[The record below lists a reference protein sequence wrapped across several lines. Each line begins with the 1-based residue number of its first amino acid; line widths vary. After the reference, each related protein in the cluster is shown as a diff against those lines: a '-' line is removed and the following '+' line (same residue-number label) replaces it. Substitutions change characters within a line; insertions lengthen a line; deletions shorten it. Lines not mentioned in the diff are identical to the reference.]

1 MAMHLPGGRRKRAM
15 SEINVT
21 PLVDVMLVLLV
32 IFMITAPVLQ
42 EGFHVDLPQAS
53 ETQSIPVADA
63 RQVVIAK
70 GGEVL
75 RPAATAP
82 EDSYARLS
90 QLVDDLAAWK
100 RERPN
105 ATNSPAVVVIV
116 ADKEVRYE
124 RLIQVWNAVLTAGI
138 TQLSFQLTPEK
149 TTASP

>member
-75 RPAATAP
+75 RLAPPTRLTIWPNHVRLLRAISSPSPALHPAAG
-82 EDSYARLS
+82 LS
-90 QLVDDLAAWK
+90 
-100 RERPN
+100 
-105 ATNSPAVVVIV
+105 AT
-116 ADKEVRYE
+116 
-124 RLIQVWNAVLTAGI
+124 
-138 TQLSFQLTPEK
+138 TQLGSDTRPIAVRLGRDFHP
-149 TTASP
+149 ASAVR